1 MGFWS
6 IAAPILAGAASDL
19 IGGHSARS
27 AQRRANQTNIAL
39 QRQQQTWEERMS
51 NTAWQRGTKDMLA
64 AGLNPM
70 LAYSQ
75 GGASTPN
82 VSAATVIPEDA
93 MARSISSAGAKAM
106 QAMSM
111 QQQLANIDLT
121 KATAEKT
128 RAEAITAAATSA
140 RATETVHYNIERA
153 KKEIEKLIADYQLT
167 DAQRRQVQD
176 MLPELIAN
184 AQSQRRLQDAQQYSA
199 QSSGRLAELQQP
211 QAEAEAELWKKLQ
224 DAGAGAKWGTAFMR
238 DVFTIIRSLTR

>member
-6 IAAPILAGAASDL
+6 IAAPIVAGVASDL

-27 AQRRANQTNIAL
+27 AQRSANRTNIAL
-39 QRQQQTWEERMS
+39 QREQQTWEERMS

-93 MARSISSAGAKAM
+93 MGRAISSAGGKAM
-106 QAMSM
+106 QAVAM

-121 KATAEKT
+121 KASAQKA
-128 RAEAITAAATSA
+128 RAEAISAEASSA
-140 RATETVHYNIERA
+140 RATETVHYAIEKT
-153 KKEIEKLIADYQLT
+153 KKEVENLIANYQLT

-184 AQSQRRLQDAQQYSA
+184 AQSQRKLQSAQQYSA
-199 QSSGRLAELQQP
+199 QQSGRLSELQQP
-211 QAEAEAELWKKLQ
+211 QAEAEAELWNKLQ
-224 DAGAGAKWGTAFMR
+224 ESGKAANWGAAFMR
-238 DVFTIIRSLTR
+238 DLFSIIRSLTR